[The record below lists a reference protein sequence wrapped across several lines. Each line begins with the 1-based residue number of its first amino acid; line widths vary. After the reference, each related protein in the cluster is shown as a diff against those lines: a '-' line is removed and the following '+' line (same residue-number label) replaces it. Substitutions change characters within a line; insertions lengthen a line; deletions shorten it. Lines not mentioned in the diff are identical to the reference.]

1 MKIVFRKIS
10 VYSTIA
16 YYYFRRRFK
25 QASRP
30 LTKWTYSP
38 KAGER
43 FEQLMAEVPSDKVFM
58 HAGLSPL
65 KRFTPGT
72 DTYAY
77 LKGLMFKHFKVVV
90 SQGFTP
96 VVRKTRIFDPEKER
110 PAYGAFARLFFRDAT
125 YRNPDPCYS
134 VMGAGEVPFDPE
146 AFSFSSDGPFR
157 QMVEED
163 FYCINVG
170 LDVFTCSLL
179 HYIEYEQQVP
189 YLEFFEDIYYIR
201 KGDKKKKIAYPIH
214 TNKKG
219 YSVKG
224 YVWWNRQ
231 RLMKDLK
238 KSGLLAGEKIE
249 GVRFWCFSLKKL
261 YDFVSQ
267 KVKNDPYYLIKW

>member
-1 MKIVFRKIS
+1 MDVVFRKAS

-30 LTKWTYSP
+30 FVHWNYSK

-43 FEQLMAEVPSDKVFM
+43 FEHLMGEIPSDKIFM

-65 KRFTPGT
+65 KRFTPGK
-72 DTYAY
+72 DTYSY
-77 LKGLMFKHFKVVV
+77 LKGLMFKHFKVVA

-96 VVRKTRIFDPEKER
+96 SVRKTKVFDPEKER
-110 PAYGAFARLFFRDAT
+110 PAYGAFAKLFFRDASF
-125 YRNPDPCYS
+125 RNLDPCYS
-134 VMGAGEVPFDPE
+134 VLAAGKAGFQEQ
-146 AFSFSSDGPFR
+146 AFSFSAEGPFR

-179 HYIEYEQQVP
+179 HYIEYEQRVP
-189 YLEFFEDIYYIR
+189 YLEFFTDNYSIR
-201 KGDKKKKIAYPIH
+201 REEQTEQIAYPIH

-231 RLMKDLK
+231 RLMRDLK
-238 KSGLLAGEKIE
+238 KSGLLSGEKIE
-249 GVRFWCFSLKKL
+249 GVRFWFFSMKKL